1 MDRVAVTAV
10 GADRPGIVAA
20 VSRVFVEW
28 GCNLE
33 DSSMT
38 ILRGQFAMML
48 VVDVPAGVTAPDLEA
63 ALAPAAA
70 ALDLVVAVRPLR
82 SEQSAA
88 GVPGTP
94 GAPHAGGGASR
105 WTVSVHGA
113 DRPGIV
119 HRVAELLAGEGVNIV
134 DLSTR
139 VIGRADRPGYAMV
152 LEVVLPPGADAAAL
166 VSRLES
172 VAAELGVD
180 ATMHAADADI
190 L

>member
-1 MDRVAVTAV
+1 MTHYAVTAV

-20 VSRVFVEW
+20 VTGAFADH

-48 VVDVPAGVTAPDLEA
+48 VVDAPAGVGQGALEA
-63 ALAPAAA
+63 ALAGPAA
-70 ALDLVVAVRPLR
+70 ALDLVVTVRPADEPVGR
-82 SEQSAA
+82 ADPSDDPCADPSDEAVS
-88 GVPGTP
+88 
-94 GAPHAGGGASR
+94 

-113 DRPGIV
+113 DHPGIV
-119 HRVAELLAGEGVNIV
+119 HGVAGLLAERQVNIV

-139 VIGRADRPGYAMV
+139 VVGTPESPVYTML
-152 LEVVLPPGADAAAL
+152 LEVTLPPGADPQEFGRQLDAK
-166 VSRLES
+166 
-172 VAAELGVD
+172 AAELGV
-180 ATMHAADADI
+180 TCRLHPSEADI